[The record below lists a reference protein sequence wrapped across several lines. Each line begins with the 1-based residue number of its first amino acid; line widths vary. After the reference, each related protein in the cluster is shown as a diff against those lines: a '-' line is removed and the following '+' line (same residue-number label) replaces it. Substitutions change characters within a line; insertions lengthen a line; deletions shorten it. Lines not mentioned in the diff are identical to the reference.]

1 LAPQAQSNKFA
12 GYKLDP
18 NPLPCRVLN
27 LAQPLCTAETEE
39 SSAHAP
45 SFHALSQK
53 LKTNQLVLLRS
64 DSTDP
69 QQIGAHAVYY
79 VDHKGVWQV
88 VPPPTGAAAAAPM
101 TDAPSPP
108 ASSSVLVYEFEQQE
122 DGDGLSFL
130 AVAPRM
136 LLLTRAGGRLTIF
149 LANPMAAQQLS
160 AGGKDSPALIVLFDG
175 SPLCPAPLA
184 PHHAT
189 LLSAVLSRACDRLFV
204 ALYEFWPQGY
214 HSPSKPDAGEPI
226 SFTHESDAMRS
237 AGTVPA
243 SEQVKKAFSAIS
255 SDKHAL
261 HKVTLVQ
268 FAVRNIPPESLGG
281 VPPAAHNVNRKA
293 ASTTAAAAVGGKQ
306 RKTDDDED
314 DEPSGP
320 VLDLVHSFS
329 SVQNCSLPAEDVPA
343 QCSTSDNSNWCAP
356 LSCWLA
362 LPPSELEAP
371 HLPVHLFLAA
381 RVPYLNETESVI
393 YELARKQAD
402 EESEAK
408 KQRVR
413 DRADEAGAEAAPMPG
428 IGAAGAAA
436 SGASA
441 AAQPAFTSADLV
453 GGGPQ
458 GGLKNYSIDNED
470 GDDEDAYM
478 DESGLTV
485 SDPSLRRLG
494 CAGPDVF
501 VHLYDT
507 LASLLAKRP
516 LHMQNF
522 LFGHVLDAV
531 PQAQQKKGQSMDRT
545 AIIGVK
551 QLENLVL
558 YEVTAA
564 PQIGE
569 GTPVLAAGSVQVL
582 QPKDSGASG
591 AAAAADKPSSSSSSS
606 SSSSARTGIVLTPRF
621 SFAGL
626 GYVQSGKPHKK
637 FFFADPSCH
646 YIVLAEYT
654 RLVYV
659 YGRPSPRQECA
670 PQYLVQLSGDEEDQG
685 AQIYGAQIALVPLP
699 SSSSSQAAAEQQKQ
713 PAAARNAEEEKEATA
728 LVRPAKPLLYVL
740 TRHGCRQ
747 IQLPFVDLEQPRA

>member
-1 LAPQAQSNKFA
+1 
-12 GYKLDP
+12 
-18 NPLPCRVLN
+18 V
-27 LAQPLCTAETEE
+27 
-39 SSAHAP
+39 
-45 SFHALSQK
+45 
-53 LKTNQLVLLRS
+53 
-64 DSTDP
+64 
-69 QQIGAHAVYY
+69 
-79 VDHKGVWQV
+79 
-88 VPPPTGAAAAAPM
+88 
-101 TDAPSPP
+101 
-108 ASSSVLVYEFEQQE
+108 
-122 DGDGLSFL
+122 
-130 AVAPRM
+130 
-136 LLLTRAGGRLTIF
+136 
-149 LANPMAAQQLS
+149 
-160 AGGKDSPALIVLFDG
+160 
-175 SPLCPAPLA
+175 
-184 PHHAT
+184 
-189 LLSAVLSRACDRLFV
+189 
-204 ALYEFWPQGY
+204 
-214 HSPSKPDAGEPI
+214 
-226 SFTHESDAMRS
+226 
-237 AGTVPA
+237 
-243 SEQVKKAFSAIS
+243 
-255 SDKHAL
+255 
-261 HKVTLVQ
+261 
-268 FAVRNIPPESLGG
+268 
-281 VPPAAHNVNRKA
+281 
-293 ASTTAAAAVGGKQ
+293 
-306 RKTDDDED
+306 
-314 DEPSGP
+314 
-320 VLDLVHSFS
+320 
-329 SVQNCSLPAEDVPA
+329 
-343 QCSTSDNSNWCAP
+343 
-356 LSCWLA
+356 
-362 LPPSELEAP
+362 
-371 HLPVHLFLAA
+371 PVHLFLAA

-436 SGASA
+436 GGASA
-441 AAQPAFTSADLV
+441 AAQPAFTSAELV
-453 GGGPQ
+453 GGGQ
-458 GGLKNYSIDNED
+458 QGLKNYSIDNED

-531 PQAQQKKGQSMDRT
+531 PQAQQKKGQSMERT

-569 GTPVLAAGSVQVL
+569 GTPVLAAGSVQVQ
-582 QPKDSGASG
+582 QPKESGASASSASASAG
-591 AAAAADKPSSSSSSS
+591 DKPSSSSSSS
-606 SSSSARTGIVLTPRF
+606 SSSSPSVRTGIVLTPRF

-747 IQLPFVDLEQPRA
+747 IQLPLVDLEQPRA